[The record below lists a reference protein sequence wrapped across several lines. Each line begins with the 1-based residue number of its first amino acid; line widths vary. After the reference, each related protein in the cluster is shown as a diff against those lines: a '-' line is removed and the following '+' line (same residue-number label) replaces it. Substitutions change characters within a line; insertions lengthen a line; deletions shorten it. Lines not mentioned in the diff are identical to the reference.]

1 MNCELCKK
9 QVAKHTVTLK
19 GKRYRVCDICFNFIK
34 LYRGMTFDRG
44 FGGCEKKM
52 FWNEYIKLFKT
63 KKMKV
68 GLEKLK
74 KLVIKRKLLGMTGF
88 EYQSSDLY
96 GKYGIYLSF
105 RAWGDFM
112 ASLMNTLE
120 KKRKYNYINFAWT
133 NEKNRKWLN
142 E

>member
-9 QVAKHTVTLK
+9 QVARHTVTLN
-19 GKRYRVCDICFNFIK
+19 GKKHKVCDTCFDLIK
-34 LYRGMTFDRG
+34 LSRAMTFDRG

-52 FWNEYIKLFKT
+52 LWNEYIRLFKT
-63 KKMKV
+63 KKMRI

-74 KLVIKRKLLGMTGF
+74 KLVIKKKLLGMTGF
-88 EYQSSDLY
+88 EYQNSGLF
-96 GKYGIYLSF
+96 GKYGIHLSL

-120 KKRKYNYINFAWT
+120 KKRKYNYINFAW
-133 NEKNRKWLN
+133 NRLKKC
-142 E
+142 